1 MALYLALGAIVSAL
15 LRILFKLTSY
25 KEWMQLAEPEHF
37 WDLHIVQAKATCFSW
52 YPTAS
57 D

>member
-1 MALYLALGAIVSAL
+1 MALYLALAAIVDAL
-15 LRILFKLTSY
+15 LRIPFRLTSY

-37 WDLHIVQAKATCFSW
+37 SDLHIVQAKATFFSW
-52 YPTAS
+52 NPIAS